1 MKRVLM
7 ICLMVGAVALAASGT
22 AWGRGPISIGSDADF
37 TAANGVVGGRGTID
51 DPYVIAGAEIEAGPD
66 DVYGIRIENTH
77 ASFILRGVTVR
88 GASGTGGAAIRIA
101 FASAGR
107 LEGCAVSASVNGVEI
122 VSSTGIAMRDCVL
135 SVTGAGLRVTG
146 DVVES
151 YAHDIDASNLLN
163 SNPVS
168 YFYGL
173 DGATVSGLTTSHL
186 TVAGSRNV
194 TITGNTLVNGDGL
207 RLAFVTGSRVAE
219 NSVYRTT
226 PVYTEH
232 GIFVLQSS
240 DNTIEQNA
248 LRNNRL
254 AGIQM
259 TLSSRNVVRWNQLL
273 ANDSG
278 IRLVASDNNVVS
290 ENVLFANV
298 SGILLSGGAGGNTV
312 ADNVIYH
319 ENTKLGISL
328 EQADGNRVERNGISD
343 SEVGITLGELAT
355 GNVVESNTILNG
367 AYGIQLFGSYN
378 WILKNLVA
386 QESRG
391 ILCPET
397 FGRSMTRGNEIRGNT
412 FTDNEQHVYLNLDS
426 MANHVGENA
435 FLGDGTKL
443 VADYGTGNAWTI
455 GGVGNFWGTASV
467 VDANGDAVGDSPIT
481 IFPSMAFDSAPRASW
496 TPVGAGVGILGT
508 LAPGTVSIV
517 NAVGG
522 TVQMSV
528 VNADS
533 GSERWVGF
541 RGFPGAYVERFPGVL
556 FHFAEESQ
564 AKFTMLT
571 VLFDLDVAFFAADGT
586 FAGGTTMKANSQE
599 LYTAS
604 APFLYALELPAGSL
618 ARLGIGDGAR
628 FILP

>member
-1 MKRVLM
+1 MR
-7 ICLMVGAVALAASGT
+7 
-22 AWGRGPISIGSDADF
+22 W
-37 TAANGVVGGRGTID
+37 
-51 DPYVIAGAEIEAGPD
+51 
-66 DVYGIRIENTH
+66 
-77 ASFILRGVTVR
+77 
-88 GASGTGGAAIRIA
+88 
-101 FASAGR
+101 
-107 LEGCAVSASVNGVEI
+107 
-122 VSSTGIAMRDCVL
+122 SSYD
-135 SVTGAGLRVTG
+135 
-146 DVVES
+146 
-151 YAHDIDASNLLN
+151 HDIDASNLLN
-163 SNPVS
+163 SNPIS

-232 GIFVLQSS
+232 GIFLLQSS

-278 IRLVASDNNVVS
+278 IRLVASDNNVVA

-328 EQADGNRVERNGISD
+328 EQADGNRIERNGISD

-355 GNVVESNTILNG
+355 GNVVEANTILNG

-397 FGRSMTRGNEIRGNT
+397 FGRSVTRGNEIRGNT

-426 MANHVGENA
+426 AANHVGENA

-481 IFPSMAFDSAPRASW
+481 VFPSMASDSAPRASW

-517 NAVGG
+517 NSAGG
-522 TVQMSV
+522 TLQMSV

-541 RGFPGAYVERFPGVL
+541 RGFPGAYVERFPGIL
-556 FHFAEESQ
+556 FRFDEESQ

-586 FAGGTTMKANSQE
+586 FAGGTTMKANSQD

-628 FILP
+628 LLLP